1 MRLGS
6 PGPASLGRLH
16 SHLSLCRW
24 LVSATR
30 GPHPHPHPLLSPGP
44 AAQGSV
50 IFRSSTICSRC
61 WADSVCLRSGRDSHA
76 VSGEGLQSQ
85 PALCGSQ
92 REAAGARGT
101 GFWGLGSGPPGPW
114 LWGQG
119 SQRGGQARCG
129 GALCSQHPTRSLGL
143 SLDLPPDG
151 F

>member
-6 PGPASLGRLH
+6 PGPASLGRLP

-24 LVSATR
+24 LVSAAR
-30 GPHPHPHPLLSPGP
+30 GPQPHPHPLLSPGP

-61 WADSVCLRSGRDSHA
+61 RADSVTVAGTAMPRQGKGCRASLPCAGAKERPRSHEARDSG
-76 VSGEGLQSQ
+76 V
-85 PALCGSQ
+85 
-92 REAAGARGT
+92 
-101 GFWGLGSGPPGPW
+101 WGLEPPGPW
-114 LWGQG
+114 LGGQG

-143 SLDLPPDG
+143 SLDLPPDR